1 MPLRLTA
8 SRPDRKAPSLPPVG
22 CCENRTK
29 VYNWSDRRRSFERQ
43 LRLPIPK
50 ITILDRYVAWE
61 VIAPFLM
68 GVGLLTFAL
77 VTGRLVKLT
86 EMVVNH
92 GVTIGEVLGLIAY
105 ILPAF
110 LELTLGMAVLL
121 GVLLGFGRMS
131 GDQEMTAA
139 RACGVSLY
147 RIAVPVMGVA
157 LVVYAISTW
166 FAFSVR
172 PWANQRL
179 EDRLYYLTRTK
190 AAAGLREKVFNDQLP
205 GFVIYV
211 DHISDDDG
219 TLHGVLIS
227 DSHQQTTIIGKR
239 GVVLP
244 DEKGG
249 GVTIRLF
256 DGSLFGTDAN
266 SDQSHVTSFRIYDLN
281 VRPKTA
287 ASTDLDP
294 EEMSYGELKAR
305 IAQARAAG
313 KPDYEAETELAAKYT
328 VPLATLMFAM
338 LGISLGLKPARGG
351 HSERFGVAVGL
362 FFFYYG
368 LMRVGRTL
376 AERGRLD
383 AFVAMSI
390 PNVVFIALAVWLF
403 VRAAQDKGNQG
414 RGPGDVI
421 WDLVERYERRK
432 KAA

>member
-1 MPLRLTA
+1 
-8 SRPDRKAPSLPPVG
+8 
-22 CCENRTK
+22 
-29 VYNWSDRRRSFERQ
+29 
-43 LRLPIPK
+43 
-50 ITILDRYVAWE
+50 
-61 VIAPFLM
+61 M

-92 GVTIGEVLGLIAY
+92 GVTLGEVLGLIGY

-157 LVVYAISTW
+157 IVVYAISSW
-166 FAFSVR
+166 FAFSIR

-190 AAAGLREKVFNDQLP
+190 ASAGLREKVFNDDIP
-205 GFVIYV
+205 GVMIYV
-211 DHISDDDG
+211 DHVSNDDG
-219 TLHGVLIS
+219 SLHGALIS
-227 DSHQQTTIIGKR
+227 DSRDQHQQTTIIAKSGI
-239 GVVLP
+239 VLP
-244 DEKGG
+244 DAKGNG
-249 GVTIRLF
+249 TTLRLF
-256 DGSLFGTDAN
+256 DGSIFGMEAGT
-266 SDQSHVTSFRIYDLN
+266 DQSHVTSFNIYDLSI
-281 VRPKTA
+281 RPKNNLA
-287 ASTDLDP
+287 DSDRDP
-294 EEMSYGELKAR
+294 EELSYSDLKAQ
-305 IAQARAAG
+305 IANARAHH

-328 VPLATLMFAM
+328 VPFATLLFAL

-383 AFVAMSI
+383 PFIAMSI
-390 PNVVFIALAVWLF
+390 PDLVFVALAAWLF

-414 RGPGDVI
+414 RGPGDIV
-421 WDLVERYERRK
+421 WDLVERYGRSK

>member
-1 MPLRLTA
+1 MRL
-8 SRPDRKAPSLPPVG
+8 
-22 CCENRTK
+22 
-29 VYNWSDRRRSFERQ
+29 
-43 LRLPIPK
+43 IPK
-50 ITILDRYVAWE
+50 VTILDRYVAGE
-61 VIAPFLM
+61 VVAPFLM

-77 VTGRLVKLT
+77 VTGRLLKLT

-92 GVTIGEVLGLIAY
+92 GVTLGEVLGLIGY

-157 LVVYAISTW
+157 LVVYALSSW

-179 EDRLYYLTRTK
+179 EDRLFYLTRTK
-190 AAAGLREKVFNDQLP
+190 AAAGLREKVFNDDLP
-205 GFVIYV
+205 GVMIYV

-219 TLHGVLIS
+219 SLHGVLIS
-227 DSHQQTTIIGKR
+227 DSRDQHQQTTIIGKN
-239 GVVLP
+239 GIVLP
-244 DEKGG
+244 DARGTG
-249 GVTIRLF
+249 TTLRLF
-256 DGSLFGTDAN
+256 DGSIFGNEAQN
-266 SDQSHVTSFRIYDLN
+266 DQSHVTSFNIYDLSIHPRN
-281 VRPKTA
+281 NLA
-287 ASTDLDP
+287 DTDRDP
-294 EEMSYGELKAR
+294 EELSYADLKAH
-305 IAQARAAG
+305 IAEAIAHH

-328 VPLATLMFAM
+328 VPFATLLFAL
-338 LGISLGLKPARGG
+338 LGVSLGLKPARGG

-376 AERGRLD
+376 AERGRLNP
-383 AFVAMSI
+383 FVAMSI
-390 PNVVFIALAVWLF
+390 PDVVFVALAVWLF

-421 WDLVERYERRK
+421 WDLVERYGRK